1 MLFRYFLLI
10 HMDEILPPGIFVEF
24 EEACVIEQAEAVGD
38 FPFDLKIGGVERLS
52 LQWCGRDRAQEQKN
66 QK

>member
-1 MLFRYFLLI
+1 MEL
-10 HMDEILPPGIFVEF
+10 EKTCVVE
-24 EEACVIEQAEAVGD
+24 EAEAVGD

-52 LQWCGRDRAQEQKN
+52 LQWCGQGRAQEQKN